1 MSKCLKIKANLAKKK
16 KTQKNPREIGWKMLR
31 QSGI

>member
-16 KTQKNPREIGWKMLR
+16 KTQKKEAKRGLKMLR